1 MNSSG
6 PSAETLKRDVR
17 TLADDTMKMAQSRL
31 VEPTMDAAQRASE
44 QARKALSQSRERMNE
59 QLAVAE
65 KYASRGY
72 DQTTT
77 WISANPLAAVGI
89 AAAAGLLLS
98 SIFRMSSSSRR

>member
-1 MNSSG
+1 MSTSG
-6 PSAETLKRDVR
+6 PSAETLKRDAR

-31 VEPTMDAAQRASE
+31 VDPAMDAAHRASE
-44 QARKALSQSRERMNE
+44 QARKALMQSRERMNE

-65 KYASRGY
+65 KYATRGY

-89 AAAAGLLLS
+89 AIGAGLLLS
-98 SIFRMSSSSRR
+98 SIFRLSSRR

>member
-17 TLADDTMKMAQSRL
+17 SFADETLKTAQSRI
-31 VEPTMDAAQRASE
+31 VEPAMDAAQRASE

-72 DQTTT
+72 DQTSA

-89 AAAAGLLLS
+89 AMGAGLLLS